1 MSCIYCQGT
10 GNQRPTIC
18 AGHVAILDVMHVY
31 GPMWKKPIPL
41 EVYFSQLRVRNVRMG
56 IERVRALLET
66 MEMPYQCWSALS
78 GRKREN
84 DGTPQE
90 ND

>member
-18 AGHVAILDVMHVY
+18 AGHVAILDVAHVY
-31 GPMWKKPIPL
+31 GPIWKKPIPL
-41 EVYFSQLRVRNVRMG
+41 EVYFSQLRVRNVRIG
-56 IERVRALLET
+56 IERVRALLKM
-66 MEMPYQCWSALS
+66 MEMPYQCLTPLV

-84 DGTPQE
+84 DGTPEE